1 MVGMVVAVGGK
12 GVLVGGNGVDVAEG
26 GIGVSVGGIGVS
38 DGGISV
44 TVDVEISVVGSGGIV
59 FVGGTVVDC
68 EHEMSIIVK
77 IHSNKPLPLLFRIS
91 IYFSPKY
98 VQTPQSGSIST

>member
-1 MVGMVVAVGGK
+1 MEVAVGGN
-12 GVLVGGNGVDVAEG
+12 GVLVGGIGVDVVVG
-26 GIGVSVGGIGVS
+26 NRVFVGGIGVS

-44 TVDVEISVVGSGGIV
+44 TVEVGTAVVGSGGTV

-68 EHEMSIIVK
+68 EHEISIIVK

-98 VQTPQSGSIST
+98 VHTPQPVFIST